1 MQIKKCHT
9 FSMSAGS
16 MYHVNIDA
24 KKIPLFISVWVGY
37 WIRKNNLD
45 SNKHEY
51 PMDKQE
57 QITCLAWP
65 VGTPQ
70 LMVKPHVH
78 CHIIKIMPQRK
89 NLYNLEHQMKEE
101 KLKTSLN

>member
-1 MQIKKCHT
+1 MIKVTKLIEKKSQIENILIKKCHT
-9 FSMSAGS
+9 FNMSAGS

-70 LMVKPHVH
+70 DVIH
-78 CHIIKIMPQRK
+78 
-89 NLYNLEHQMKEE
+89 
-101 KLKTSLN
+101 